1 MIDIKDVTKIYDNGT
16 VGLKDLNVKVD
27 KGEFVF
33 IVGSSGSGKS
43 TLLKLLLKEVDVT
56 KGNVIVDGTDITKL
70 KRKNITKLRRGMGV
84 VFQDFRLLPRKTVYD
99 NIAFALEVIEAS
111 VKDIRRNV
119 PMALSMVGLASKA
132 RSYPDQI
139 SGGEQQRT
147 AIARAIV
154 NNPPILIADEPT
166 GNLDPATSWEIMRLL
181 DDINRRGTTVIIATH
196 DKEIVNSMQKRV
208 IKLSQGSIVSDK
220 QKGGYSDED

>member
-16 VGLKDLNVKVD
+16 VGLKDVNVKVD